1 MTQPPAPA
9 GQATV
14 DPGVL
19 ATGASEMGALIGQCE
34 AATDGTA
41 QTFLG
46 MQAAVGH
53 PGLAGSLGSANE
65 TAVQVMLAVGKLLAY
80 VGEGLGQ
87 SAQEYSDTE
96 STNVAVMKSVHATIR

>member
-9 GQATV
+9 GQTVV

-19 ATGASEMGALIGQCE
+19 AAGVGEMGALVGQCE
-34 AATDGTA
+34 GATNGAAQA
-41 QTFLG
+41 LVG

-53 PGLAGSLGSANE
+53 PGLAGSLNSANE

-87 SAQEYSDTE
+87 SAQQYSDTE
-96 STNVAVMKSVHATIR
+96 SANVAVMKSVHATIA